1 VPPNKDIYGLTG
13 DRLIALVT
21 DLGKRWLALDGLWF
35 QAIEKE
41 FGMDKAMSADMAV
54 WQDFSALE
62 ARRIKDF
69 LELPEQGGL
78 GGLELA
84 LQFRL
89 YSFINEQE
97 IISQSENQFLL
108 RMKECRVQ
116 NARKRKNMAPFPCK
130 SIGVIE
136 YSVFASTI
144 DSRINTRC
152 VSCPPDNNG
161 SNCFC
166 EWEFTL
172 DQ

>member
-1 VPPNKDIYGLTG
+1 MPPNKDIHGLTR

-41 FGMDKAMSADMAV
+41 FGMDKAMSTDRTV
-54 WQDFSALE
+54 WQSFSALE
-62 ARRIKDF
+62 AKRIKEF
-69 LELPEQGGL
+69 LDLPEQGGL
-78 GGLELA
+78 DGLELA

-108 RMKECRVQ
+108 RMKACRVQ
-116 NARKRKNMAPFPCK
+116 TARKRKDMELFPCK

-136 YSVFASTI
+136 YSVFAETI
-144 DSRINTRC
+144 DSRISTRC
-152 VSCPPDNNG
+152 ISCPPDETDND
-161 SNCFC
+161 CFC
-166 EWEFTL
+166 AWEFTL
-172 DQ
+172 NT